1 MVTYYGN
8 RSAAYM
14 MLGTYDKALE
24 DAQAAIKL
32 DENFVKVSCCLKN
45 GVS

>member
-1 MVTYYGN
+1 
-8 RSAAYM
+8 

-32 DENFVKVSCCLKN
+32 DENFVKVSC
-45 GVS
+45 